1 MEVIAGILH
10 GTYPDEDGKEIPY
23 EEKVIGVLKDDTF
36 KCVSISDIFMT
47 FDMPKE
53 EFFAKVTDMQTIWGK
68 E

>member
-10 GTYPDEDGKEIPY
+10 DTYTEEIGKEIPY
-23 EEKVIGVLKDDTF
+23 EDKVIAVLKEDTF
-36 KCVSISDIFMT
+36 KCVSITDLFMT

-53 EFFAKVTDMQTIWGK
+53 EFFEKVTDIQTIWGK

>member
-10 GTYPDEDGKEIPY
+10 DTYTDENGKEIPY
-23 EEKVIGVLKDDTF
+23 EDKVIAVLKEDTF
-36 KCVSISDIFMT
+36 KCVSITDIFMT

-53 EFFAKVTDMQTIWGK
+53 EFFAKVTDIQTIWGK

>member
-10 GTYPDEDGKEIPY
+10 DTYTDENGKEIPY
-23 EEKVIGVLKDDTF
+23 EEKVIGVLEDDTF
-36 KCVSISDIFMT
+36 KCVSIPDFMT

-53 EFFAKVTDMQTIWGK
+53 EFFAKVTDIQTIWSK